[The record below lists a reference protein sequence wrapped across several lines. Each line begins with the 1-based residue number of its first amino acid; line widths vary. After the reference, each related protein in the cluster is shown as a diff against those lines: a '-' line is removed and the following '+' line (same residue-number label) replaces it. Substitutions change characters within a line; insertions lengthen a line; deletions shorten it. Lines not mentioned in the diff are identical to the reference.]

1 MSKQTGISKFTSSE
15 AKNFI
20 RDIFD
25 FEIIRAFKHEYY
37 QDQQLAYLGLPGED
51 LLDVLSWRQ
60 FIGRWTGVQI
70 ADTPGNIATAERM
83 IHKVL
88 WNRMERGFELIRA
101 DIDDLLDT
109 EAGQQQLKWPYHVV
123 NLDYYGGLVNA
134 AENRTSRRLNALRGL
149 FARQADVAFLLFLT
163 LNLRDRDRGELTRL
177 VDAEEEELSAL
188 EIEGV
193 TECFAAH
200 REFGHAGE
208 LKIYVP
214 IFLGANA
221 NRHTLI
227 FHPPI
232 LYHGTQQMI
241 HFAVHC
247 IPYTENSSGRI
258 FRTNDHLSFIN
269 LPLHLL
275 HSRDDLIKVEF
286 GHMGV
291 GSETE
296 QQIGEQ
302 HE

>member
-37 QDQQLAYLGLPGED
+37 QDQQLAYLGLPGEE

-60 FIGRWTGVQI
+60 FIARWTGVQI
-70 ADTPGNIATAERM
+70 ADTPNNIAIAERM

-101 DIDDLLDT
+101 NIDDLLDT
-109 EAGQQQLKWPYHVV
+109 EVGQQQLKWPYHIV

-232 LYHGTQQMI
+232 LYQGTQQMI
-241 HFAVHC
+241 HFAIHC
-247 IPYTENSSGRI
+247 IPYNENSSGRI
-258 FRTNDHLSFIN
+258 FRTKDHLSFIN

-275 HSRDDLIKVEF
+275 HSRDDLRKVEF
-286 GHMGV
+286 GHMGA
-291 GSETE
+291 ETE
-296 QQIGEQ
+296 QQSGEK

>member
-37 QDQQLAYLGLPGED
+37 QDQQLAYLGLPGEE

-60 FIGRWTGVQI
+60 FLGRWTGVQI
-70 ADTPGNIATAERM
+70 ADTPNNIAIAERM

-109 EAGQQQLKWPYHVV
+109 EVGQQQLKWPYHII

-134 AENRTSRRLNALRGL
+134 TENRSSRRLNALRGL

-177 VDAEEEELSAL
+177 VNAEEEELSAL

-193 TECFAAH
+193 AECFATH

-232 LYHGTQQMI
+232 LYQGTQQMI

-247 IPYTENSSGRI
+247 IPYIENSSGRI
-258 FRTNDHLSFIN
+258 FRTKDHLSFIN
-269 LPLHLL
+269 LPLHIL
-275 HSRDDLIKVEF
+275 HSRDDLRKVEF
-286 GHMGV
+286 GHMGT
-291 GSETE
+291 ETE
-296 QQIGEQ
+296 QQSGEK